1 MAVFVPTFVLPSAL
15 YATIFY
21 GVAGVRLAMER
32 NRTTNETIA
41 MASDLFIALVL
52 LGYIAAS
59 VLTRA

>member
-1 MAVFVPTFVLPSAL
+1 VLPSAV

-21 GVAGVRLAMER
+21 GVAGVRHAMER

-59 VLTRA
+59 VLSRA